1 MAQQQSSRFGFG
13 DIGKGGIADLVKS
26 PTITPARGFS
36 FSPVPTVRRE
46 KDADESLRGAVL
58 GSLAPAG
65 SKAALGLLSKIPGLE
80 GLFYKKQPTAELPFT
95 GIGDKPFYQQDEVLG
110 REQTRRRDLIDKIL
124 PDIPQTKVPREKTL
138 FGSTLSELLTYAP
151 AALLDDD
158 APESIDQ
165 FLKTAA
171 ASKKAGSTADAAR
184 LKAIS
189 DRKIARAN
197 ALTKDVD
204 LTRSR
209 GNGAYLDEESQRV
222 VPISREVLISKDKS
236 QRYVIS
242 EGDINVDYY
251 IPEGSKEKTLIPKG
265 MAYINRKLTLD
276 DKDIPATQKN
286 NYIDTNN
293 PEDRAIGTFY
303 PAVMQPDGTR
313 RPMFVIEDPEGGSP
327 RTLDQWKKS
336 EKARNWILDTPGIAG
351 APALGKGRSKTEDL
365 FKDQFDSQK
374 MLGDILDSAYVVL
387 QIAKKAVDSNDK
399 QVFTKSGVFMNQAAS
414 SLNNEI
420 DSIKNFFLEQ
430 GTSFDDVIKSRL
442 NPNQPSGNVMSVF
455 AAANAHRNAYQN
467 YVAGDPLTQEMKDA
481 DSDLIDALN
490 RLEQSTSGDIRR
502 RDESIFSFGNR
513 DRITNNVVNRGRLI
527 AAQIRLAYAAAAS
540 EGQTGRT
547 LSDKDVANFLEQVGY
562 ESTIPEDVGTRTAE
576 FIATAIRKYDRNN
589 PLFSNLNRL
598 SKSTDAGD
606 VTRLNEEIA
615 SLFEVDRK
623 RLASLQAKDQNGN
636 FIIGE
641 DEADQIRADIRNAI
655 NSSSGNKANAFF
667 TFDPKSRR
675 FLYRSYQDIF
685 KRSADNEVDAIA
697 VEFLKS
703 GGFFDT
709 FDIDKNTFL
718 YKFRGQSP
726 GDPQDGE
733 AGTPS
738 GARDLGL

>member
-1 MAQQQSSRFGFG
+1 MVQRQGSGFGFAN
-13 DIGKGGIADLVKS
+13 IPKGGIADLVKA
-26 PTITPARGFS
+26 PTITPARGFT
-36 FSPVPTVRRE
+36 FSPTSTMRRE
-46 KDADESLRGAVL
+46 KEADESLRGAVL
-58 GSLAPAG
+58 GALAPAG
-65 SKAALGLLSKIPGLE
+65 SKAALGLLSRIPGLE

-95 GIGDKPFYQQDEVLG
+95 GIGEKPFYQQDEVLG

-138 FGSTLSELLTYAP
+138 VGSTLAELLTYAP

-158 APESIDQ
+158 APEGIDQ

-171 ASKKAGSTADAAR
+171 ASKKAGSTAEAAR

-209 GNGAYLDEESQRV
+209 GNGAYLDEESRNV
-222 VPISREVLISKDKS
+222 IPISREVLISKDKS

-251 IPEGSKEKTLIPKG
+251 IPEGSEEKTVIPKG

-276 DKDIPATQKN
+276 DKDIPATQKSN
-286 NYIDTNN
+286 FIDTNN
-293 PEDRAIGTFY
+293 PGDRAIGTFY

-313 RPMFVIEDPEGGSP
+313 KPMFVIEDPEGGSP
-327 RTLDQWKKS
+327 RTLDQWRKS
-336 EKARNWILDTPGIAG
+336 EKRRNWILDTPGVTG
-351 APALGKGRSKTEDL
+351 APALGKGKSKTEDL
-365 FKDQFDSQK
+365 FQDHFDSQK
-374 MLGDILDSAYVVL
+374 MLGDVLDSGHVVL
-387 QIAKKAVDSNDK
+387 QIAKEAVESGDK
-399 QVFTKSGVFMNQAAS
+399 QVFTKTGVLMNKMAS

-420 DSIKNFFLEQ
+420 DSIKDFFADQ
-430 GTSFDDVIKSRL
+430 GRSF
-442 NPNQPSGNVMSVF
+442 
-455 AAANAHRNAYQN
+455 
-467 YVAGDPLTQEMKDA
+467 
-481 DSDLIDALN
+481 DLIDALN
-490 RLEQSTSGDIRR
+490 RLEQSTSGDIRK
-502 RDESIFSFGNR
+502 RDNSIFSFGNR
-513 DRITNNVVNRGRLI
+513 DTITDNVVNRGRLI

-562 ESTIPEDVGTRTAE
+562 ESNVPEDIGTRTSE

-589 PLFSNLNRL
+589 PLFSNLNQL

-615 SLFEVDRK
+615 SLFGVDRK
-623 RLASLQAKDQNGN
+623 RLASLQAKNQDGS
-636 FIIGE
+636 FTISE

-655 NSSSGNKANAFF
+655 NSSSGNKANSFF
-667 TFDPKSRR
+667 IFDPKSRR
-675 FLYRSYQDIF
+675 FIYRSYQDIF
-685 KRSADNEVDAIA
+685 KRSADNNIDPIA
-697 VEFLKS
+697 VEFLKP
-703 GGFFDT
+703 GGYFDT
-709 FDIDKNTFL
+709 FGIDRNTFL

-733 AGTPS
+733 AGPAS
-738 GARDLGL
+738 GARDLFK

>member
-1 MAQQQSSRFGFG
+1 MVQRQGSGFGFAN
-13 DIGKGGIADLVKS
+13 IPKGGIADLVKP

-36 FSPVPTVRRE
+36 FSPVSTVRRE
-46 KDADESLRGAVL
+46 KDVDESLRGAVL
-58 GSLAPAG
+58 GALAPAG
-65 SKAALGLLSKIPGLE
+65 SKAALGLLSRIPGLE

-95 GIGDKPFYQQDEVLG
+95 GIGEKPFYQQDEVLG

-138 FGSTLSELLTYAP
+138 VGSTLAELLTYAP

-158 APESIDQ
+158 APEGIDQ

-171 ASKKAGSTADAAR
+171 ASKKAGSTAEAAR

-209 GNGAYLDEESQRV
+209 GNGAYLDEESKNV
-222 VPISREVLISKDKS
+222 IPISREVLISKDKS

-251 IPEGSKEKTLIPKG
+251 IPEGSKEKTVIPKG

-276 DKDIPATQKN
+276 DKDIPATQKSN
-286 NYIDTNN
+286 FIDTNN
-293 PEDRAIGTFY
+293 PGDRAIGTFY

-313 RPMFVIEDPEGGSP
+313 KPMFVIEDPEGGSP
-327 RTLDQWKKS
+327 RTLDQWRKS
-336 EKARNWILDTPGIAG
+336 EKRRNWILDTPGVTG
-351 APALGKGRSKTEDL
+351 APALGKGKSKTEDL
-365 FKDQFDSQK
+365 FQNHFDSQK
-374 MLGDILDSAYVVL
+374 MLGDVLDSGHVVL
-387 QIAKKAVDSNDK
+387 QIAKEAVDSGDK
-399 QVFTKSGVFMNQAAS
+399 QVFTKTGVLMNKMAS

-420 DSIKNFFLEQ
+420 DSIKDFFADQ
-430 GTSFDDVIKSRL
+430 GRSFDDVIKSRL

-467 YVAGDPLTQEMKDA
+467 YQPGDPITQAMQDA

-490 RLEQSTSGDIRR
+490 RLEQSTSGDIRK
-502 RDESIFSFGNR
+502 RDNSIFSFGNR
-513 DRITNNVVNRGRLI
+513 DTITDNVVNRGRLI

-562 ESTIPEDVGTRTAE
+562 ESNVPEDIGTRTSE

-589 PLFSNLNRL
+589 PLFSNLNQL
-598 SKSTDAGD
+598 SKSTEAGD

-615 SLFEVDRK
+615 SLFGVDRK
-623 RLASLQAKDQNGN
+623 RLASIQAKNQDGS
-636 FIIGE
+636 FAVSE

-655 NSSSGNKANAFF
+655 NSSSGNKANSFF
-667 TFDPKSRR
+667 IFDPKSRR
-675 FLYRSYQDIF
+675 FIYRSYQDIF
-685 KRSADNEVDAIA
+685 KRSADNNIDPIA
-697 VEFLKS
+697 VEFLKP
-703 GGFFDT
+703 GGYFDT
-709 FDIDKNTFL
+709 FGIDKNTFL
-718 YKFRGQSP
+718 YKFRGRGT
-726 GDPQDGE
+726 GDPQSTTTGQ
-733 AGTPS
+733 AS
-738 GARDLGL
+738 GAKDVL